1 MDGMVVEGRDYRF
14 TTFQARES
22 SLVAKRA
29 AFPVKML
36 QDWVSEHSSFSHSFR
51 DAGANKLDS
60 VSKLR

>member
-1 MDGMVVEGRDYRF
+1 MVEGRDYRF
-14 TTFQARES
+14 TMIQPRES
-22 SLVAKRA
+22 SLVAKRT